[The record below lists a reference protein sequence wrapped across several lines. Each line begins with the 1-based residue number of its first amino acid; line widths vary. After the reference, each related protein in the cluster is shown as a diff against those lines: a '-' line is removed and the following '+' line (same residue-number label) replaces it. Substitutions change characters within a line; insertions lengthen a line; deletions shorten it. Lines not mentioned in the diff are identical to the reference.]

1 MTEPKRKP
9 VDLRLLRQVGGS
21 DSAVKTIYA
30 SSTDFRI
37 ILKKVLTEELESL
50 IIKAEGEDIA
60 SEHHK
65 LAHLAG
71 QRLSLRSVLKLLED
85 LEK

>member
-37 ILKKVLTEELESL
+37 K
-50 IIKAEGEDIA
+50 
-60 SEHHK
+60 
-65 LAHLAG
+65 
-71 QRLSLRSVLKLLED
+71 
-85 LEK
+85 